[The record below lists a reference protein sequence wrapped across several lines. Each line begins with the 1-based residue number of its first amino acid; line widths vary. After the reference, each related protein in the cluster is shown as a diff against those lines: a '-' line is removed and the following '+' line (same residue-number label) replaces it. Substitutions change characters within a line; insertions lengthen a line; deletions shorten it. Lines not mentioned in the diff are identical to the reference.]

1 MSKTVYL
8 KIRQLTKTDKQDVYL
23 SDVAEVYA
31 EKKLLPKIK
40 SIKLATFYRTKKD
53 RICISSMQ
61 VISAIQQ
68 LDDTLDVNNIGESD
82 FIIDYRKNQQPVWLS
97 VILKII
103 VCIIIFIGSA
113 YAIMA
118 YNNDVST
125 IEIFEKVYRMSGVDW
140 LMEYNVCEIAY
151 AIGLFAGIAV
161 FYDHFAGKKMSKAP
175 TPIEVSMNQ
184 YVKDENQAMIDSVEC
199 MPRCVRNNY
208 PGAISS
214 IGLINRYADVTNTT
228 ESIMLYEEMII
239 FGAGIGNIWYIFE
252 LPIKLGVAGVIL
264 YGAVSGI
271 FIGTFL
277 ICLAETVKVLPI
289 LAHRVKL
296 KKCLGFVVLFIAI
309 GKMVG
314 HLVYYLVP

>member
-1 MSKTVYL
+1 ML
-8 KIRQLTKTDKQDVYL
+8 IKIL
-23 SDVAEVYA
+23 
-31 EKKLLPKIK
+31 
-40 SIKLATFYRTKKD
+40 
-53 RICISSMQ
+53 
-61 VISAIQQ
+61 
-68 LDDTLDVNNIGESD
+68 
-82 FIIDYRKNQQPVWLS
+82 FIILIGLS
-97 VILKII
+97 A
-103 VCIIIFIGSA
+103 G
-113 YAIMA
+113 
-118 YNNDVST
+118 
-125 IEIFEKVYRMSGVDW
+125 GVT
-140 LMEYNVCEIAY
+140 AT
-151 AIGLFAGIAV
+151 GLFAL
-161 FYDHFAGKKMSKAP
+161 
-175 TPIEVSMNQ
+175 
-184 YVKDENQAMIDSVEC
+184 
-199 MPRCVRNNY
+199 
-208 PGAISS
+208 ISS

-277 ICLAETVKVLPI
+277 ICLAETVKVLPV

>member
-1 MSKTVYL
+1 ML
-8 KIRQLTKTDKQDVYL
+8 IKIL
-23 SDVAEVYA
+23 
-31 EKKLLPKIK
+31 
-40 SIKLATFYRTKKD
+40 
-53 RICISSMQ
+53 
-61 VISAIQQ
+61 
-68 LDDTLDVNNIGESD
+68 
-82 FIIDYRKNQQPVWLS
+82 FIILIGLS
-97 VILKII
+97 A
-103 VCIIIFIGSA
+103 G
-113 YAIMA
+113 
-118 YNNDVST
+118 
-125 IEIFEKVYRMSGVDW
+125 GVT
-140 LMEYNVCEIAY
+140 AT
-151 AIGLFAGIAV
+151 GLFAL
-161 FYDHFAGKKMSKAP
+161 
-175 TPIEVSMNQ
+175 
-184 YVKDENQAMIDSVEC
+184 
-199 MPRCVRNNY
+199 
-208 PGAISS
+208 ISS

-239 FGAGIGNIWYIFE
+239 FGAGIGNIFE

>member
-97 VILKII
+97 VILKI
-103 VCIIIFIGSA
+103 
-113 YAIMA
+113 
-118 YNNDVST
+118 
-125 IEIFEKVYRMSGVDW
+125 
-140 LMEYNVCEIAY
+140 MEYNVCEIAY

-208 PGAISS
+208 PGA
-214 IGLINRYADVTNTT
+214 T
-228 ESIMLYEEMII
+228 
-239 FGAGIGNIWYIFE
+239 
-252 LPIKLGVAGVIL
+252 
-264 YGAVSGI
+264 
-271 FIGTFL
+271 
-277 ICLAETVKVLPI
+277 
-289 LAHRVKL
+289 
-296 KKCLGFVVLFIAI
+296 KC
-309 GKMVG
+309 
-314 HLVYYLVP
+314 

>member
-82 FIIDYRKNQQPVWLS
+82 FII
-97 VILKII
+97 
-103 VCIIIFIGSA
+103 VCIIIFIGSS

-208 PGAISS
+208 PGA
-214 IGLINRYADVTNTT
+214 T
-228 ESIMLYEEMII
+228 
-239 FGAGIGNIWYIFE
+239 
-252 LPIKLGVAGVIL
+252 
-264 YGAVSGI
+264 
-271 FIGTFL
+271 
-277 ICLAETVKVLPI
+277 
-289 LAHRVKL
+289 
-296 KKCLGFVVLFIAI
+296 KC
-309 GKMVG
+309 
-314 HLVYYLVP
+314 